1 MIDENL
7 TVDSAREAIVNGVCY
22 NFRKPLTHYDIAS
35 LCLHIHRVTGK
46 FPQPFNRSTDGE
58 ERNDNQSNLKRKA
71 SDTDPENI
79 KKRKNKVA
87 EDSGSSVATNKDDG
101 CNSKKSRMTWTPRLQ
116 QKFLEAIEKAGKEG
130 NDTTSILYFSIVITQ
145 ILFNIYNMA
154 TYFSGK
160 LQLIRR
166 SF

>member
-7 TVDSAREAIVNGVCY
+7 TVDSAREAIANGVCY
-22 NFRKPLTHYDIAS
+22 NFRKPLTHCDIAS
-35 LCLHIHRVTGK
+35 LCLHIHRATSE
-46 FPQPFNRSTDGE
+46 FPQPFNNSSTEGE
-58 ERNDNQSNLKRKA
+58 ERNENQSNLKRKA

-79 KKRKNKVA
+79 KKGKNKVA

-145 ILFNIYNMA
+145 ILFKIYNLA

-160 LQLIRR
+160 LQLI
-166 SF
+166 